1 MVYLSDNPTENPH
14 LKNMV
19 NITYE
24 IKKNKPR
31 AMQVWKCDDIEF
43 DSNGKWHKVVYNY
56 KSLPGKCVWKG
67 KTGERKPF

>member
-31 AMQVWKCDDIEF
+31 AMQV
-43 DSNGKWHKVVYNY
+43 
-56 KSLPGKCVWKG
+56 
-67 KTGERKPF
+67 